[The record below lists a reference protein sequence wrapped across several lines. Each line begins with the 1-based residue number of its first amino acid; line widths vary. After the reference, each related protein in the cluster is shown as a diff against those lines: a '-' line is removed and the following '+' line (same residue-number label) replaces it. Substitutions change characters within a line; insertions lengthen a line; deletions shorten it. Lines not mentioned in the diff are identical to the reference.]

1 MAQLINL
8 LSWLPGHSGF
18 GSYVQR
24 VVPGLP
30 GLRLQ
35 LDACGR
41 GALIDPPHWSLDPP
55 PQAPRQ
61 PMALLQRYGL
71 VQHGLPLVSLL
82 AERGLAVEQLEVI
95 YSPFFE
101 ALLAWPQVPQ
111 LITCHDLTPLV
122 LPNSRK
128 AWLRYRFWQPRHLRC
143 ATKVLAISR
152 YVADQLLGF
161 GVPAERIAVVP
172 NGIEVLR
179 ERITAPASEDLLVLA
194 RHDANK
200 NLPALLLALAG
211 VQRRLPDWRG
221 VVRIVGRSGRQSPLL
236 QRLVR
241 QLPRPEQVHWI
252 PSLEP
257 QQLLQHLRQSL
268 ALISAS
274 LEEGF
279 DYPVLEAKAEGLPT
293 LISDIPVH
301 REFHSGSSLFFPPA
315 DDGSVLAAHLQQLR
329 QDQRAWQQ
337 LSKAGYLLAQGMSVI
352 RQVDQIAALIAAVAS
367 I

>member
-35 LDACGR
+35 LDSTGH
-41 GALIDPPHWSLDPP
+41 GALIDPQHWSLEPP
-55 PQAPRQ
+55 PQAPFQ

-71 VQHGLPLVSLL
+71 GQHGVSLSSLL

-101 ALLAWPQVPQ
+101 ALLACPQVPQ

-143 ATKVLAISR
+143 ATRVLAISR
-152 YVADQLLGF
+152 YVADQLVGF

-172 NGIEVLR
+172 NGIEVR
-179 ERITAPASEDLLVLA
+179 RVRITAPASEDLLVLA

-200 NLPALLLALAG
+200 NLPSLLRALAG
-211 VQRRLPDWRG
+211 AQQRLPDWGG
-221 VVRIVGRSGRQSPLL
+221 VVRIVGRNGRQSQLL

-241 QLPRPEQVHWI
+241 QLPRPAQVQFV

-257 QQLLQHLRQSL
+257 LELVQHLRQSL

-274 LEEGF
+274 VEEGF

-293 LISDIPVH
+293 LISDIAVH
-301 REFHSGSSLFFPPA
+301 REFHQGSSLIFPPH
-315 DDGSVLAAHLQQLR
+315 DDGSVLAAHLQQLH
-329 QDQRAWQQ
+329 QDQGAWQQ
-337 LSKAGYLLAQGMSVI
+337 LSETGYHLAQQMSVHVQLAQI
-352 RQVDQIAALIAAVAS
+352 RELIAAVAS
-367 I
+367 G

>member
-1 MAQLINL
+1 M
-8 LSWLPGHSGF
+8 
-18 GSYVQR
+18 QR

-41 GALIDPPHWSLDPP
+41 GALIDPSHWSVDPP

-71 VQHGLPLVSLL
+71 VQHGLSLPRL
-82 AERGLAVEQLEVI
+82 LGERGLAVEQLEVI

-143 ATKVLAISR
+143 ATRVLAISR

-179 ERITAPASEDLLVLA
+179 ERITTPASEDLLVLA

-200 NLPALLLALAG
+200 NLPALLGALAG

-301 REFHSGSSLFFPPA
+301 REFHQGSALFFPPA
-315 DDGSVLAAHLQQLR
+315 DDGSVLAAQLQQLR
-329 QDQRAWQQ
+329 QDQRAWHQ
-337 LSKAGYLLAQGMSVI
+337 LSEAGYLLAQEMSVI

-367 I
+367 S

>member
-35 LDACGR
+35 LDAAGR
-41 GALIDPPHWSLDPP
+41 GVLVDPEIWLPNPP

-71 VQHGLPLVSLL
+71 VQHGLSLPSLL
-82 AERGLAVEQLEVI
+82 AQRDLAVAQLEVI

-101 ALLAWPQVPQ
+101 ALLGWPQVPQ

-128 AWLRYRFWQPRHLRC
+128 AWLRYRLWQPRHLRC
-143 ATKVLAISR
+143 ATRVLAISR
-152 YVADQLLGF
+152 YVADQLLDF
-161 GVPAERIAVVP
+161 GVAAARIAVVP
-172 NGIEVLR
+172 NGIEVVR
-179 ERITAPASEDLLVLA
+179 ERITTPASEDLLVLA

-200 NLPALLLALAG
+200 NLPALLQALAG

-221 VVRIVGRSGRQSPLL
+221 VVRIVGRGGRQSQLL
-236 QRLVR
+236 KHLWR

-252 PSLEP
+252 PSLAP
-257 QQLLQHLRQSL
+257 QELVQHLRQSL
-268 ALISAS
+268 ALISS
-274 LEEGF
+274 SVEEGF

-293 LISDIPVH
+293 LISTIPVH
-301 REFHSGSSLFFPPA
+301 REFHAGSSLFFPPH

-329 QDQRAWQQ
+329 QDPCAWQQ
-337 LSKAGYLLAQGMSVI
+337 LSTAGYHLAQQMGVAAQVAQI
-352 RQVDQIAALIAAVAS
+352 RELMVDVAS
-367 I
+367 P

>member
-1 MAQLINL
+1 MTQLINL

-35 LDACGR
+35 LDGAGHA
-41 GALIDPPHWSLDPP
+41 ALIDSPQWSPEPPPH
-55 PQAPRQ
+55 APHQ

-71 VQHGLPLVSLL
+71 VQHGLALPRLL
-82 AERGLAVEQLEVI
+82 AERGLAPEQLEVI

-101 ALLAWPQVPQ
+101 ALLTWPQVPQ

-143 ATKVLAISR
+143 ASGVLAISR
-152 YVADQLLGF
+152 YVADQLLAF
-161 GVPAERIAVVP
+161 GVPAERIHVVP
-172 NGIEVLR
+172 NGIEVVR
-179 ERITAPASEDLLVLA
+179 EPISAPVTEDLLVLA

-200 NLPALLLALAG
+200 NLPGLLRALAG
-211 VQRRLPDWRG
+211 VQRRLPNWGG
-221 VVRIVGRSGRQSPLL
+221 VVRIVGRSGRQSLPL
-236 QRLVR
+236 QRLWQ
-241 QLPRPEQVHWI
+241 QLPRPSQVQFV

-257 QQLLQHLRQSL
+257 EEMLQHLRQSL

-274 LEEGF
+274 VEEGF

-301 REFHSGSSLFFPPA
+301 REFHEGSSLFFPPA
-315 DDGSVLAAHLQQLR
+315 DDGSVLTAHLQQLR
-329 QDQRAWQQ
+329 QDRQAWRQLSEAGYRLAQQ
-337 LSKAGYLLAQGMSVI
+337 LSVA
-352 RQVDQIAALIAAVAS
+352 RQVDQIRALIAAAAS
-367 I
+367 R